1 MWPATPHSTSPVPI
15 EENDPLSHVGSLAS
29 PGAGHGCTAITTS
42 SALLL
47 LRRGREG
54 SLAFPLPPP
63 PPTIATPAIHP
74 FSPPQH
80 FLPDACGSDPVIEPW
95 RMVRGMS
102 MGL

>member
-29 PGAGHGCTAITTS
+29 PGAGHGCTAITS
-42 SALLL
+42 SAVLL

-63 PPTIATPAIHP
+63 HPPLRPQPSIHSAHP
-74 FSPPQH
+74 SISFQM
-80 FLPDACGSDPVIEPW
+80 LV
-95 RMVRGMS
+95 V
-102 MGL
+102 LTQ